1 MSLYHLREHYDRGE
15 LLESYVNRDPIAQC
29 RAWLEEAIAAK
40 IPDANAMALAT
51 VDPHGRPSNRMVLVK
66 DISPAGLT
74 FFTNYASR
82 KGEDLAK
89 NPNAALLFFWAQ
101 LHRQIRIDGTV
112 ARIPRE
118 ESEAYF
124 RTRPYLSQLGAAA
137 SAQSAPIPDR
147 ETLEAKFTALM
158 EKYPEGGP
166 PIPMPTTWGG
176 YLLTPR
182 AIELWQG
189 RPGRLHDR
197 LRFTRATVD
206 ANEWTLER
214 LQP

>member
-15 LLESYVNRDPIAQC
+15 LLESDVNRDPIAQC
-29 RAWLEEAIAAK
+29 RAWLAEAIDAK

-66 DISPAGLT
+66 DISAAGLT

-89 NPNAALLFFWAQ
+89 NPNAALLFFWAP
-101 LHRQIRIDGTV
+101 LHRQIRIDGTA

-147 ETLEAKFTALM
+147 ESLETKFAALM
-158 EKYPEGGP
+158 EQYPEGGP

-182 AIELWQG
+182 AIEFWQG

-197 LRFTRATVD
+197 LRFSRASTSSS
-206 ANEWTLER
+206 EWSLER